1 MKKDTAFTMRY
12 SQEDAERLNDLA
24 KKMKR
29 SRSDVLR
36 LIVSEALEAISA
48 AQQSVQ
54 RTAGRVPNV
63 ASKTAKMSFAK
74 RAVTSDPAA
83 ADANRSTTLRS
94 P

>member
-54 RTAGRVPNV
+54 RTAGILPPNIIDRVV
-63 ASKTAKMSFAK
+63 DRISTK
-74 RAVTSDPAA
+74 AA
-83 ADANRSTTLRS
+83 GS
-94 P
+94 PRRR

>member
-1 MKKDTAFTMRY
+1 MILGLFVIVAASHAAKNQTVGRTLRKEAMKKDTAFTMRY

-54 RTAGRVPNV
+54 WSRRN
-63 ASKTAKMSFAK
+63 
-74 RAVTSDPAA
+74 
-83 ADANRSTTLRS
+83 
-94 P
+94 